1 MSRTIVNPN
10 VLSKEISMISDRYR
24 FEKITN
30 LYASL
35 ALPSYVH
42 GYSLG
47 IEYMYNWFKSK
58 FPDDFFKGGI
68 YIDGKHVLDD
78 YKRLNDHYM
87 KNIIKG
93 ENPRARMA
101 PLVEYD
107 WDREGID
114 LYQGPAQVYLRRSKY
129 EDSFFKDYER
139 GLFLGMKTREMRMN
153 IGFKVRLNSRS
164 QQLDTYNRMELFCR
178 NGATQYE
185 YISVDFHIPKYIMLS
200 IADKAGFKIKNSQVV
215 DIIEFIQY
223 LNKHSDIPFLFKIR
237 AINQQPEFFIR
248 INKLYTH
255 ISVRDKLVL
264 DDGEREGKLDINYGI
279 EMATILDMPIPHY
292 FSYYSAEKL
301 TTDVKVI
308 ESNEGCVAIYSIN
321 TVDIPDYDENN
332 WNLAAVTAYQVD
344 ENDQDIDISSIFGGD
359 NMLSRAIRHDL
370 TLGVSPDKYIDI
382 KLFRDDDIAKIP
394 EYKIDWKNMKI
405 DFKYP
410 QEEQMLDIA
419 IYYDRNY
426 INELEIELGK
436 YKENREELVSNY

>member
-1 MSRTIVNPN
+1 MPRTIITPDR
-10 VLSKEISMISDRYR
+10 LCKEISVIKDRYR
-24 FEKITN
+24 FDKVTN

-68 YIDGKHVLDD
+68 YIDGKYVLDD
-78 YKRLNDHYM
+78 YKRLNEHYM

-101 PLVEYD
+101 PVVDYD

-114 LYQGPAQVYLRRSKY
+114 LYQGPPQVYLRRSKY

-139 GLFLGMKTREMRMN
+139 ELFLGMKTREMKMN
-153 IGFKVRLNSRS
+153 VGFKVRVNSRS
-164 QQLDTYNRMELFCR
+164 QQLDTFNRMELYCR

-200 IADKAGFKIKNSQVV
+200 IADKAGFEIKNSQVINV
-215 DIIEFIQY
+215 IEFINY
-223 LNKHSDIPFLFKIR
+223 LNRHSEIPFLFKMR

-255 ISVRDKLVL
+255 ISILDKLSL
-264 DDGEREGKLDINYGI
+264 DDGERDGKLDLNFGI
-279 EMATILDMPIPHY
+279 EMATILNMPIPHY
-292 FSYYSAEKL
+292 FSYYSATPL
-301 TTDVKVI
+301 TSDVKVV

-321 TVDIPDYDENN
+321 IVDIPN
-332 WNLAAVTAYQVD
+332 VD
-344 ENDQDIDISSIFGGD
+344 ENGWNIVAVTEYQTDKGDKTIDLKPIFAGD
-359 NMLSRAIRHDL
+359 NPLNRAINHEL
-370 TLGVSPDKYIDI
+370 TRGISPDRFIDI
-382 KLFRDDDIAKIP
+382 KVFRDDDISKEP
-394 EYKIDWKNMKI
+394 EFKIDWKKMELE
-405 DFKYP
+405 FRYP
-410 QEEQMLDIA
+410 EDEEMLQIA
-419 IYYDRNY
+419 IYYDHEY

-436 YKENREELVSNY
+436 YYDNREKVVSN

>member
-1 MSRTIVNPN
+1 MSRSIVNPN

>member
-200 IADKAGFKIKNSQVV
+200 IADKAGFKIENSQVV

-359 NMLSRAIRHDL
+359 NILSRAIRHDL

>member
-370 TLGVSPDKYIDI
+370 TLGVSPDKYINI